1 MVDIWFMMVNNG
13 WQWVSIVMG
22 VPQNEWFIGDN
33 PIKMDDETG
42 YPYFRKQNE
51 TNILG
56 WNENLLWMEEILQQM
71 ATVG

>member
-1 MVDIWFMMVNNG
+1 
-13 WQWVSIVMG
+13 MG

-33 PIKMDDETG
+33 PIKMDDEMG